1 MSAAKSKA
9 EEWHAPSG
17 EHGHR
22 SFLIR
27 PRSPLEGQYHHLR
40 FLFPHRIQFDHDHH
54 WRPASPFTF
63 LSLSLILIGHDCHR
77 FCANLLTIVY
87 CHDIAP
93 PSLYIGS
100 LRLHCDG
107 DITHTHTLLN
117 TGIGIRVNVGRRCG
131 RSVQGG
137 ISLGPVHSK
146 FNLFRPRRARWG
158 ERSLRPLRCG
168 RRRHLGARPLRTLP
182 RLPPIAQDRI
192 IAI

>member
-1 MSAAKSKA
+1 MSAAKSRA

-107 DITHTHTLLN
+107 DITHTCTLL
-117 TGIGIRVNVGRRCG
+117 
-131 RSVQGG
+131 
-137 ISLGPVHSK
+137 LVHLLYCHTPAK
-146 FNLFRPRRARWG
+146 
-158 ERSLRPLRCG
+158 
-168 RRRHLGARPLRTLP
+168 RTLLVVAV
-182 RLPPIAQDRI
+182 LPPLSLILREPIDYRLLPRYRAPI
-192 IAI
+192 TLYW